1 MISNSQYSLSSER
14 YQQSNS
20 SIQVGGKNHTLG
32 YNVGMKNKD
41 PRKRCQDVSEELEN
55 STGSNA
61 QNLPDD
67 SQTLAPVRDSSEL
80 ATSVPNQSSPD
91 PTTAKQVGDYDLL
104 EEIARGGMGVVYK
117 AKHRN
122 LNRLAAVKM
131 VLGGSFSSEQER
143 QRFQLEAESAAK
155 LDHPAIVPIYE
166 IGDHEGQPYFAMKYV
181 DGGSLAD
188 RSRDYS
194 GRIREAVAV
203 MIGVAEGVHHAH
215 QRGILH
221 RDLKPAN
228 ILLDK
233 YGEPYVTDL
242 GLAKSTSGGS
252 DLTHTGA
259 VLGTPS
265 YMPPEQASG
274 QSVTTAA
281 DIYSLGAILYELLA
295 GCPPYQGE
303 SAVSVVMQVIE
314 GPPSTPS
321 KINPNVNRDLELV
334 CLKCMAR
341 EPTDRYSSAQE
352 LANDLKDWMVG
363 KPISVKPPSIR
374 ALVINWLRH
383 NQRLV
388 YTVFAMLAS
397 FLLCGPVI
405 VEFLSENVADVY
417 SHFPDEQKPFLFSI
431 VFPPWLSATAF
442 LSLLLM
448 WPSVGLVNA
457 LLSKPTSFSRAFV
470 SGLVIAFFVS
480 LISFCFLGWMIILQ
494 SADNYNDNVIEILTQ
509 AVWPA
514 EDTDNS
520 EINLANQLYGG
531 LESIPQAERAG
542 LVAQRIRADHFAS
555 VTTAFIITLIALSIF
570 SLPMIVGT
578 VLGYALMYRELP
590 KWLLVVRYGIAW
602 WTTLALAVVIFR
614 LALLVILPRENLHMK
629 SFFGLTTDTL
639 IGLAFV
645 SVLLW
650 LTLRKWQKRTVE
662 VG

>member
-1 MISNSQYSLSSER
+1 
-14 YQQSNS
+14 
-20 SIQVGGKNHTLG
+20 
-32 YNVGMKNKD
+32 MKNKD

-55 STGSNA
+55 NNGSNG

-80 ATSVPNQSSPD
+80 ATSVPNQSSPA
-91 PTTAKQVGDYDLL
+91 PVTAKEVGDYDLL

-188 RSRDYS
+188 HSRDYS

-233 YGEPYVTDL
+233 NGEPYVTDL

-265 YMPPEQASG
+265 YMPPEQAAG

-314 GPPSTPS
+314 GPPS
-321 KINPNVNRDLELV
+321 NPGKVNPKVNRDLELV
-334 CLKCMAR
+334 CLKCMKR
-341 EPTDRYSSAQE
+341 EPADRYSSAQE
-352 LANDLKDWMVG
+352 LANDLRDWLAG
-363 KPISVKPPSIR
+363 KPISVKPPTMR
-374 ALVINWLRH
+374 AMVTHWLKH

-417 SHFPDEQKPFLFSI
+417 SRFPDDQKPFLFSI

-457 LLSKPTSFSRAFV
+457 LLSKPSSFSHAFA

-480 LISFCFLGWMIILQ
+480 LISFCSLSWMIILQ
-494 SADNYNDNVIEILTQ
+494 SADNYNNDVIEILTQ

-514 EDTDNS
+514 KDTDDS
-520 EINLANQLYGG
+520 EKSLANQLYGG
-531 LESIPQAERAG
+531 LETIPPAERAG

-555 VTTAFIITLIALSIF
+555 VTTAFVITLVALSIF

-602 WTTLALAVVIFR
+602 WATLALAVCFFR
-614 LALLVILPRENLHMK
+614 LALLLIMPQENLRMK

-650 LTLRKWQKRTVE
+650 LTLRKWKNKTIE